1 MTWSRRFDDPIEV
14 GSRRLTSLRDAATYV
29 TALPAKTAKQDHWQT
44 AVEMLLKAA
53 ERGWPILFAEIG
65 MRRALWH
72 GRGDIEKKPR
82 RNQAKSYKIIR

>member
-14 GSRRLTSLRDAATYV
+14 GSRRLTSLRDAATYI

-53 ERGWPILFAEIG
+53 ERGWPILFAEIA
-65 MRRALWH
+65 MRQAIHH
-72 GRGDIEKKPR
+72 GKPAPLKEKR
-82 RNQAKSYKIIR
+82 RKAAKSYKIIR